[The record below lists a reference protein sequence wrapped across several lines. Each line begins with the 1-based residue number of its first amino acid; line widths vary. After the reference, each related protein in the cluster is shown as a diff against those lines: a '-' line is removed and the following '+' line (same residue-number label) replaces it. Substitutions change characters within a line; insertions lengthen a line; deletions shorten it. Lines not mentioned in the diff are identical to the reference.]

1 MLRLPKRR
9 TIRRLTVGVGAV
21 FLIGTLIL
29 AVSDPYPVLTI
40 LGAR

>member
-1 MLRLPKRR
+1 MMHFPKQQ
-9 TIRRLTVGVGAV
+9 TIRRLTVGLGAA

-29 AVSDPYPVLTI
+29 AVSDPYPVLTV

>member
-1 MLRLPKRR
+1 MMRLLKQQ
-9 TIRRLTVGVGAV
+9 TIRRLTLGLGTA

-29 AVSDPYPVLTI
+29 AVSDPYPVLAV